1 MRKAASKLHW
11 QGIGVLAAVAL
22 ALGIVAPLL
31 LYSNAKADAPVFNA
45 YAVLEDISDTATK
58 ANADLFSKFGVEHDP
73 WPTLH
78 YDVQVSFTPGEWGM
92 AKGEDVPIGAFVGTL
107 DAVSS
112 VGMLGQ
118 GNCGSMTLSPHFD
131 LMNCTLDKSE
141 TVDHAGQFVNKE
153 TVADG
158 CTKWPA
164 FLDTL
169 FPGMTPIARMGDYI
183 RYAGGTNISMNFM
196 IFAPGTQLPARF
208 SAPSFPAEKGY
219 VAISILNDPTAPLV
233 IDQINDMCPPLVSNT
248 HYWGLTKNNTRT
260 TGVDESGHPWRTNPD
275 CPGTYTF
282 WGYTASIRDA
292 DADNF
297 DNALDVCPTIY
308 GTAAQCDPT
317 SGAGDTDH
325 DGLCDAC
332 DPTPNMMNWDPD
344 ADGYKNFQ
352 DNCPLVANGKDLDDQ
367 KDSDLD
373 RIGDVCDTTDWDGD
387 TTPDNTVLGP
397 TASGQ
402 RDEDWF
408 PTEWEIEGPECGPDV
423 TPTPTPTATA
433 TAAATATATVV
444 AAVETTLAEDAAA
457 GAKEI
462 TVADATGF
470 AVGATIKIG
479 SGASEETN
487 TIEAIDGET
496 ITLAAALEFD
506 HLADEPVVKV
516 QAIVATPSPTIE
528 GDICSP
534 VFPGTYNG
542 RVLIDGKPAQS
553 GYQVTASIG
562 DTEWGSA
569 IISGGRYAMDIPD
582 HMPTTKP
589 CFGENGTTIT
599 FALNGMTCTPVEEG
613 ADEWGSGIRDVDLN
627 CAPVAPPVTPT
638 TAPPPATPT
647 TKPPA
652 ATPSPAPTKM
662 PPSGA
667 GGLSGTSSGLPLWAT
682 ALASWVGLMTV
693 AGLGT
698 LVAAKRR

>member
-11 QGIGVLAAVAL
+11 QGIGVLAVLTL
-22 ALGIVAPLL
+22 ALGILAPLL
-31 LYSNAKADAPVFNA
+31 LYSNVKAADPVFNA
-45 YAVLEDISDTATK
+45 HAVLEDISDTTTK
-58 ANADLFSKFGVEHDP
+58 ANADLFSTFGVDKEP

-78 YDVQVSFTPGEWGM
+78 YDVQVSFTPPEWGM

-118 GNCGSMTLSPHFD
+118 GTCGSMQLSPHFD

-141 TVDHAGQFVNKE
+141 KVDHAGQFVNKE

-183 RYAGGTNISMNFM
+183 RYLGGTNISMNFL
-196 IFAPGTQLPARF
+196 IFAPGTSLPERF
-208 SAPSFPAEKGY
+208 HAPTFPAEKGY
-219 VAISILNDPTAPLV
+219 VAISVLNDPTAPLV
-233 IDQINDMCPPLVSNT
+233 IDQINDLCPPLVSNT
-248 HYWGLTKNNTRT
+248 HYWGLTKNNPRT
-260 TGVDESGHPWRTNPD
+260 SENESGNVWRTNPD

-292 DADNF
+292 DGDNL
-297 DNALDVCPTIY
+297 DNALDTCPY
-308 GTAAQCDPT
+308 NSNTASGCDPT
-317 SGAGDTDH
+317 NEAYPGDADK
-325 DGLCDAC
+325 DGLCDVC
-332 DPTPNMMNWDPD
+332 DPTPDVANWDPD
-344 ADGYKNFQ
+344 GDAYQNFQ
-352 DNCPLVANGKDLDDQ
+352 DNCALVSNPNQLDT
-367 KDSDLD
+367 DLD
-373 RIGDVCDTTDWDGD
+373 RIGDVCDQNP
-387 TTPDNTVLGP
+387 TTPDGVRG
-397 TASGQ
+397 
-402 RDEDWF
+402 EEWF
-408 PTEWEIEGPECGPDV
+408 PTEWEIEGPECGAVDV
-423 TPTPTPTATA
+423 TPTPTATA
-433 TAAATATATVV
+433 TATATATETVV
-444 AAVETTLAEDAAA
+444 AGVETTLAEDAAA
-457 GAKEI
+457 GATEI
-462 TVADATGF
+462 VVADATGF
-470 AVGATIKIG
+470 AVGDAIKIG
-479 SGASEETN
+479 SGDTEETN
-487 TIEAIDGET
+487 TIAAIDGET
-496 ITLAAALEFD
+496 ITLATALEFD

-542 RVLIDGKPAQS
+542 RVLINGTPAAS
-553 GYQVTASIG
+553 GYQLTASIG

-582 HMPTTKP
+582 HMPTVKP
-589 CFGENGTTIT
+589 CFEGGTIT
-599 FALNGMTCTPVEEG
+599 FALNGMTCAPVEEG
-613 ADEWGSGIRDVDLN
+613 EDEWGSGIRDVDLD

-638 TAPPPATPT
+638 VAPPPATPT
-647 TKPPA
+647 PTTKPPA
-652 ATPSPAPTKM
+652 TPTLAPTKV
-662 PPSGA
+662 PSTGA

>member
-11 QGIGVLAAVAL
+11 QGIGVLAVLTL
-22 ALGIVAPLL
+22 ALGILAPLL
-31 LYSNAKADAPVFNA
+31 LYSNVKADAPVFNA

-58 ANADLFSKFGVEHDP
+58 ANADLFSTFGVDKEP

-78 YDVQVSFTPGEWGM
+78 YDVQVSFTPPEWGM

-118 GNCGSMTLSPHFD
+118 GTCGSMTLSPHFD

-183 RYAGGTNISMNFM
+183 RYLGGTNISMNFL
-196 IFAPGTQLPARF
+196 IFPPGTQLPARF
-208 SAPSFPAEKGY
+208 SAPSFPADKGY

-233 IDQINDMCPPLVSNT
+233 INQINDLCPPLVSNT
-248 HYWGLTKNNTRT
+248 HYWGLTKDNPRT
-260 TGVDESGHPWRTNPD
+260 GENESGNVWRTNP
-275 CPGTYTF
+275 CAPGTYTF
-282 WGYTASIRDA
+282 NGYTASIRDA

-297 DNALDVCPTIY
+297 DNALDTCPTVPN
-308 GTAAQCDPT
+308 GVCDPT
-317 SGAGDTDH
+317 KAAFPGDADK
-325 DGLCDAC
+325 DGLCDVC
-332 DPTPNMMNWDPD
+332 DPTINGANWDPD
-344 ADGYKNFQ
+344 GDTYLNFQ
-352 DNCPLVANGKDLDDQ
+352 DNCPLVANGKLLDDQ
-367 KDSDLD
+367 HDEDLD
-373 RIGDVCDTTDWDGD
+373 RIGDVCDGPDWDGD

-402 RDEDWF
+402 RLEYWF
-408 PTEWEIEGPECGPDV
+408 PTEWEITGDDV
-423 TPTPTPTATA
+423 CEHGGTDATPTPTATA
-433 TAAATATATVV
+433 TATATVTATETVV
-444 AAVETTLAEDAAA
+444 AGVETTLAEDAAA
-457 GAKEI
+457 GATEI
-462 TVADATGF
+462 VVADATGF
-470 AVGATIKIG
+470 AVGDAIKIG
-479 SGASEETN
+479 SGDTEETN
-487 TIEAIDGET
+487 TIAAIDGET
-496 ITLAAALEFD
+496 ITLATALEFD

-542 RVLIDGKPAQS
+542 RVLINGTPATS
-553 GYQVTASIG
+553 GYQLTASIG
-562 DTEWGSA
+562 DAEWGSA

-582 HMPTTKP
+582 HMPTVKP
-589 CFGENGTTIT
+589 CFEGGTIT
-599 FALNGMTCTPVEEG
+599 FALNGMTCAPVEEG
-613 ADEWGSGIRDVDLN
+613 EDEWGSGIRNVDLD

-638 TAPPPATPT
+638 VAPPPATPT

-652 ATPSPAPTKM
+652 TPSPAPTKM
-662 PPSGA
+662 PPTGA
-667 GGLSGTSSGLPLWAT
+667 GGLSGASSGLPLWAT
-682 ALASWVGLMTV
+682 ALASWVGLMIV